1 MKRSLQNIILEEKGE
16 SLGLEVT
23 TMRERMTWS
32 EIKEKYPEQWI
43 GLVDIDWENG
53 ATVRS
58 AVVKYIGKSS
68 DELLKIKFN
77 SEPDLVARYTSPDS
91 LGPMGIVGGM
101 L

>member
-1 MKRSLQNIILEEKGE
+1 MQ
-16 SLGLEVT
+16 
-23 TMRERMTWS
+23 ERMTWA

-58 AVVKYIGKSS
+58 AVVKYVGKNST
-68 DELLKIKFN
+68 ELLEIKFDN
-77 SEPDLVARYTSPDS
+77 EPELVVRYTSPDS
-91 LGPMGIVGGM
+91 LGPMGIVGCM

>member
-1 MKRSLQNIILEEKGE
+1 MQ
-16 SLGLEVT
+16 
-23 TMRERMTWS
+23 ERMTWT
-32 EIKEKYPEQWI
+32 EIKEKYPEQWV

-53 ATVRS
+53 ATIRS
-58 AVVKYIGKSS
+58 AVVRYVGKNS

-77 SEPDLVARYTSPDS
+77 GELELVARYTSPDS

>member
-1 MKRSLQNIILEEKGE
+1 MQ
-16 SLGLEVT
+16 
-23 TMRERMTWS
+23 ERMTWA

-58 AVVKYIGKSS
+58 AVVKYVGKNST
-68 DELLKIKFN
+68 ELLEIKFDN
-77 SEPDLVARYTSPDS
+77 EPELVVRYTSPDS
-91 LGPMGIVGGM
+91 LGPMGIVECM